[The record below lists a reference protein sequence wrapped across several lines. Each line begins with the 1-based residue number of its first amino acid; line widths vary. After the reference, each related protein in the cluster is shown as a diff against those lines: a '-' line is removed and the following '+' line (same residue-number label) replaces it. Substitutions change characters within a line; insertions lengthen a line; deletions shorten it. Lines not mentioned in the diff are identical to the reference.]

1 MENNKNRS
9 PKRRQVG
16 EGTAQKKTSQT
27 TTRTAKQRG
36 EKAQAAK
43 GHVKGKKELTPK
55 QLARKR
61 RNKILLFIAEIFVI
75 LLLLVVFWAYNKASK
90 IEKIEIKEE
99 DIFID
104 PEVDKYLTEETK
116 SKKGYLNIALFGVD
130 DTKSKL
136 DGNTRTDTMLIASI
150 NQDTKE
156 VRFISVLRDSY
167 LNLSTDVYAKANS
180 AYAKGGATQAIN
192 MMNMNLD
199 LNIKDFVTIGMDGLV
214 DVVEAVGGVEV
225 YVTEAEIEHLNNY
238 QMCIVGEPDGTLN
251 AAGEPNYY
259 AEPYVEFQPVEEP
272 GLQRLDGVQATAYC
286 RIRYV
291 GNDFGRV
298 ERQQTVLREVAKQ
311 ALKLNPTTL
320 NNIAEAIFPKVATS
334 LELSEIIALLAD
346 VAGYTIGE
354 SATFPFEGEYQTGNI
369 GSKGNCVVPTTLEEN
384 VIKLHEF
391 FFDSTEANYTP
402 SQTVKKC
409 SEKIYNDTAPY
420 LNK

>member
-1 MENNKNRS
+1 MEDNKNRS

-16 EGTAQKKTSQT
+16 EGTAKKTSQT
-27 TTRTAKQRG
+27 TRIAKQRG
-36 EKAQAAK
+36 EKAQATK
-43 GHVKGKKELTPK
+43 RPVKGKKNLTPK
-55 QLARKR
+55 QLAKKR
-61 RNKILLFIAEIFVI
+61 RNKILLFIAEIFAI
-75 LLLLVVFWAYNKASK
+75 LILLVVFWAVNKASK

-104 PEVDKYLTEETK
+104 PSVEKYLTEETN
-116 SKKGYLNIALFGVD
+116 SKKGYLNIACFGVD

-136 DGNTRTDTMLIASI
+136 DGNTRTDTMVIVSI

-156 VRFISVLRDSY
+156 VRYISLMRDSY

-180 AYAKGGATQAIN
+180 AYAKGGAKQAIN

-199 LNIKDFVTIGMDGLV
+199 LNIQDFVTIGMDGLV

-225 YVTEAEIEHLNNY
+225 YVKEAEIEHLNNY

-259 AEPYVEFQPVEEP
+259 AEPYVEFTPVEEP
-272 GLQRLDGVQATAYC
+272 GLQKLNGVQATAYC

-298 ERQQTVLREVAKQ
+298 ERQQTVLREIAKQ
-311 ALKLNPTTL
+311 ALKLNPSTL
-320 NNIAEAIFPKVATS
+320 NKIAEAVFPKVATS
-334 LELSEIIALLAD
+334 LEYSEIIALLAD
-346 VAGYTIGE
+346 VAGYKIGE
-354 SATFPFEGEYQTGNI
+354 SATFPFEGEYKTGKI
-369 GSKGNCVVPTTLEEN
+369 GAKGDCVVPTTLEEN

-391 FFDSTEANYTP
+391 FFDSTEENYTP
-402 SQTVKKC
+402 SETVKKC
-409 SEKIYNDTAPY
+409 SEKIYNDTAQY
-420 LNK
+420 LK

>member
-16 EGTAQKKTSQT
+16 EGTANKKASQ

-36 EKAQAAK
+36 ERAQAAK
-43 GHVKGKKELTPK
+43 RPVKGKKELTPK

-225 YVTEAEIEHLNNY
+225 YVTEEEISHLNNY

-298 ERQQTVLREVAKQ
+298 QRQQTVIREVAKQ

-334 LELSEIIALLAD
+334 LELSEILTLLAD
-346 VAGYTIGE
+346 APGYKIGE
-354 SATFPFEGEYQTGNI
+354 SATFPFEGEYKTGNI

-391 FFDSTEANYTP
+391 FFDSTEENYTP

-420 LNK
+420 LK